1 MKVGIVALHWCPD
14 FGGMESYNSNLVEG
28 LNSKGVETWGITPR
42 RSIKGMD
49 NGTEYVHRLGDG
61 SETNLEDSKGM
72 RLFLSEA
79 KKHIMENNYS
89 HILVSNIRKY
99 GTPYISFISDLKELG
114 IIVGAL
120 HFDLDQIILT
130 NLEKMFLDGKDW
142 EVVADKMHEH
152 IKGCFEYNSP
162 LLSDDTFGYWA
173 IDSPLY
179 FQPDFVVSCS
189 EWSNRFIDH
198 KQTTPSFVLHPRLPT
213 MPLSKERL
221 EKVDITMINPI
232 YHKGRSYMADIVN
245 DFNNKWTYRILL
257 GSYGDNQD
265 FLNMIADSWAI
276 RDGRVDIVDYVERME
291 DVWDATKLFIFPSRF
306 EGYGMSATE
315 PMIHGVPVIVQ
326 DYPAIKEA
334 VGDAAI
340 TMPYGTDSKD
350 SIETIEDLFFDDEQY
365 AEYKE
370 KGHQRIIDLTDRE
383 DEELIQLIAFIKSVD
398 INRKELHS

>member
-79 KKHIMENNYS
+79 KNHIMENNYS

-142 EVVADKMHEH
+142 EVVWH
-152 IKGCFEYNSP
+152 
-162 LLSDDTFGYWA
+162 
-173 IDSPLY
+173 
-179 FQPDFVVSCS
+179 
-189 EWSNRFIDH
+189 
-198 KQTTPSFVLHPRLPT
+198 
-213 MPLSKERL
+213 
-221 EKVDITMINPI
+221 PI
-232 YHKGRSYMADIVN
+232 YIIYIRFK
-245 DFNNKWTYRILL
+245 RIR
-257 GSYGDNQD
+257 Y
-265 FLNMIADSWAI
+265 
-276 RDGRVDIVDYVERME
+276 Y
-291 DVWDATKLFIFPSRF
+291 SRCF
-306 EGYGMSATE
+306 T
-315 PMIHGVPVIVQ
+315 
-326 DYPAIKEA
+326 
-334 VGDAAI
+334 
-340 TMPYGTDSKD
+340 
-350 SIETIEDLFFDDEQY
+350 F
-365 AEYKE
+365 
-370 KGHQRIIDLTDRE
+370 
-383 DEELIQLIAFIKSVD
+383 
-398 INRKELHS
+398 